1 MTEQEAIQSLAD
13 ELIREDEVST
23 QEIQETPDQIEQ
35 QENQN
40 VITQQNLQDAI
51 NNALAQKQV
60 SQTQEQ
66 DSQSNNVNS
75 ELGVNEFSEEQLKTL
90 NSLGLGGINELI
102 RAVKDIQKQNEE
114 VKAEK
119 QRRESFAVEIEK
131 FKETYPTIK
140 PDEIAKWANERGF
153 DALLSQGFDG
163 WSAIAK
169 EMIKQAKNTQ
179 IPDEIIG
186 TNKLGNELGAF
197 EKIKKGEEVSDIEI
211 GTDLLKSAGLL

>member
-23 QEIQETPDQIEQ
+23 QEIQETPDQVEQ

-114 VKAEK
+114 AKAEK